1 MNQEELVYT
10 KLIEKLSKSETNI
23 KLNPANILPTVAQT
37 ISLTEK
43 YIKAPG
49 EHKKKIVYSV
59 ITKLMENVD
68 IADKEMVTQFLT
80 YTLDSFINTCVSV
93 FNGTY
98 SFKFKH
104 NLKDCFIC
112 K

>member
-1 MNQEELVYT
+1 MSEEDLVYT
-10 KLIEKLSKSETNI
+10 KLIEKLGESESNI

-43 YIKAPG
+43 YVKASG
-49 EHKKKIVYSV
+49 DHKKKIVYSV

-68 IADKEMVTQFLT
+68 IVDKEMVTQFLT
-80 YTLDSFINTCVSV
+80 NSLDSFINTCVSV
-93 FNGTY
+93 FNGSY

-104 NLKDCFIC
+104 TLKDCFIC